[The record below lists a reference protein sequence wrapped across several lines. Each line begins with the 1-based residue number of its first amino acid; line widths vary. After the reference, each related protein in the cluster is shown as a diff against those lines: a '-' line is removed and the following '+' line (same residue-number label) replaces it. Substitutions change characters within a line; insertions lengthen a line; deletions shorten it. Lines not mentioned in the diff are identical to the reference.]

1 MSILR
6 LAIPS
11 PLRTLFDYLPP
22 SDFTPAQTA
31 ALRPGVRV
39 IVPFGRRQIVGY
51 LVTLAQTSTV
61 DHKKL
66 RNVIEILDEEP
77 LISAVMLQVCVWAM
91 SYYQHP
97 PGEVMIAAFA
107 PPLRAGKL
115 HEPLGEP
122 GWALTTHGKG
132 LPDGA
137 LKRSPKQA
145 LALKILQEKGS
156 VVSAFLSQNDISS
169 GVMRTLREKGLVVAQ
184 MQKSVSRTP
193 TTGPA
198 LSLNEHQ
205 LPAVSSITAALGSFS
220 CHLLE
225 GVTGS
230 GKTEVYLHLV
240 AEALKRGQQVLILV
254 PEIGLTPQTYGRF
267 EQRFDANIVCLHS
280 GMTDLQRYRAWEAA
294 RDGSAHLILGTRSAV
309 FAPTQKLGLIIVDEE
324 HDNSYKQ
331 QDGFRYSARDIAVK
345 RGQLE
350 GCPVLLGS
358 ATPSIE
364 SIYNASQQ
372 RYQHHILPVRAA
384 GSTMPALLAVDVR
397 KQQLTAGLSAALI
410 EAAEKTLTD
419 GQQVLLFLNR
429 RGFAPTLQCHDCGWI
444 AQCNNCDARL
454 TVHRRRH
461 KLRCHHCA
469 ASLQLPQRCPSCHS
483 SALLT
488 AGLGTEQT
496 EQFLRQ
502 RFPSHTI
509 YRVDSDSMTGRD
521 AMQNLSQELLKGEPC
536 ILLGTQMLTKGHHFP
551 SVSLVGVIDVDS
563 ALFSSDFR
571 GEERMA
577 QMLTQVG
584 GRAGRAEFPGQ
595 VILQTH
601 YPDHPAL
608 LSMLHTSYAKHAR
621 DILKQ
626 RVNLGLPPIGQM
638 LVIRTDCSDMNTGE
652 QFLHNLRKQVQVH
665 IPPGTTLI
673 GPLPSPMQRRAG
685 KFRSQMMVMASSR
698 KDAHTA
704 AAIIVAAAQ
713 RLPTRQ
719 QMKWSIDVDPQDTF

>member
-22 SDFTPAQTA
+22 DDFTQEQTA

-39 IVPFGRRQIVGY
+39 IVPFGKRQIVGY
-51 LVTLAQTSTV
+51 LVALADSSTI
-61 DHKKL
+61 DRKKL
-66 RNVIEILDEEP
+66 RSTIEVLDEEP
-77 LISAVMLQVCVWAM
+77 LISEVMFQVCQWAM
-91 SYYQHP
+91 AYYQHP
-97 PGEVMIAAFA
+97 PGEVIVAAYA
-107 PPLRAGKL
+107 PPLRAGKQ
-115 HEPLGEP
+115 HETLGEP

-132 LPDGA
+132 LPEGA

-145 LALKILQEKGS
+145 LALSILQEKGS
-156 VVSAFLSQNDISS
+156 VVSTYLSAKGLSS
-169 GVMRTLREKGLVVAQ
+169 SVLRALREKGLAVPQ
-184 MQKSVSRTP
+184 IQKPAPRTP
-193 TTGPA
+193 STGPA
-198 LSLNEHQ
+198 LSLNKYQ
-205 LPAVSSITAALGSFS
+205 SPAVSTLTAALGSFS

-230 GKTEVYLHLV
+230 GKTEVYLHLI
-240 AEALKRGQQVLILV
+240 AEVLKRGQQVLILV

-280 GMTDLQRYRAWEAA
+280 GMTGLQRYRAWEAA

-350 GCPVLLGS
+350 HCPVLLGS

-364 SIYNASQQ
+364 SIYNSNQQ
-372 RYQHHILPVRAA
+372 RYQHHELPVRAG
-384 GSTMPALLAVDVR
+384 GSAMPALHAVDVR
-397 KQQLTAGLSAALI
+397 KQQLIAGLSPELI
-410 EAAEKTLTD
+410 EAAENTLAA

-444 AQCNNCDARL
+444 AQCDHCDARL
-454 TVHRRRH
+454 TVHRRRR

-469 ASLQLPQRCPSCHS
+469 ASLQLPQSCPSCRS
-483 SALLT
+483 NALLT

-496 EQFLRQ
+496 EEFLHH
-502 RFPSHTI
+502 RFPSHTV
-509 YRVDSDSMTGRD
+509 YRVDSDSMSGRD
-521 AMQNLSQELLKGEPC
+521 AMQKLSEELLKGEPC

-584 GRAGRAEFPGQ
+584 GRAGRADFPGQ

-626 RVNLGLPPIGQM
+626 RVNLGLPPIGKM
-638 LVIRTDCSDMNTGE
+638 MVLRTDCSDMNTGE
-652 QFLHNLRKQVQVH
+652 QFLYNLRKQVQAH
-665 IPPGTTLI
+665 MPAGTTLI

-704 AAIIVAAAQ
+704 ASLLVAAAQ

>member
-1 MSILR
+1 M
-6 LAIPS
+6 A
-11 PLRTLFDYLPP
+11 
-22 SDFTPAQTA
+22 
-31 ALRPGVRV
+31 
-39 IVPFGRRQIVGY
+39 
-51 LVTLAQTSTV
+51 
-61 DHKKL
+61 
-66 RNVIEILDEEP
+66 
-77 LISAVMLQVCVWAM
+77 
-91 SYYQHP
+91 YYQHP
-97 PGEVMIAAFA
+97 PGEVIVAAYA
-107 PPLRAGKL
+107 PPLRTGKQ
-115 HEPLGEP
+115 HETLGEP
-122 GWALTTHGKG
+122 GWAITTRGKG
-132 LPDGA
+132 LPEGA

-145 LALKILQEKGS
+145 LALKILQEKGA
-156 VVSAFLSQNDISS
+156 VVSAYLSSKGLSS
-169 GVMRTLREKGLVVAQ
+169 AILRELREKGLAQ
-184 MQKSVSRTP
+184 PQVQESAPQKPS
-193 TTGPA
+193 TGPA

-205 LPAVSSITAALGSFS
+205 APAVSSLTAALGSFS

-230 GKTEVYLHLV
+230 GKTEVYLHLI
-240 AEALKRGQQVLILV
+240 AEVLKRGQQVLILI
-254 PEIGLTPQTYGRF
+254 PEIGLTPQTLGRF

-294 RDGSAHLILGTRSAV
+294 RTGHAHLVLGTRSAV
-309 FAPTQKLGLIIVDEE
+309 FAPTANLGLIIVDEE

-331 QDGFRYSARDIAVK
+331 QDGFRYSARDVAVK

-350 GCPVLLGS
+350 SCPVILGS

-364 SIYNASQQ
+364 SIHNASLK
-372 RYQHHILPVRAA
+372 RYHLHELPVRAG

-397 KQQLTAGLSAALI
+397 KQQLTAGLSPALI
-410 EAAEKTLTD
+410 EATEATLGA

-444 AQCNNCDARL
+444 AGCDHCDARL
-454 TVHRRRH
+454 TVHRRRR

-469 ASLQLPQRCPSCHS
+469 ASLQLPQSCPTCHS
-483 SALLT
+483 NALLT

-496 EQFLRQ
+496 EVFLRE
-502 RFPSHTI
+502 RFPFHTI

-521 AMQNLSQELLKGEPC
+521 AMQKLSEELLKGEPC

-577 QMLTQVG
+577 QMLTQVS
-584 GRAGRAEFPGQ
+584 GRAGRAELPGQ

-621 DILKQ
+621 DILQQ
-626 RVNLGLPPIGQM
+626 RINLGLPPTGRM
-638 LVIRTDCSDMNTGE
+638 LVMRTDCSDMNTGE
-652 QFLHNLRKQVQVH
+652 QFLHNLRNQVQAH
-665 IPPGTTLI
+665 MPAGTTLI

-698 KDAHTA
+698 KDAHHA
-704 AAIIVAAAQ
+704 AGLLVATAQ
-713 RLPTRQ
+713 RLPIRQ